1 MRWTRWSVRPILAVL
16 LILCLVV
23 PACTAAPRNVILLI
37 GDGMGYEQVKAA
49 GLYAGGEGVSLAFEK
64 HHVGHMT
71 THSADRGG
79 PNKGV
84 TDSAAAGTA
93 LAAGA
98 KTNNGV
104 IARTPD
110 GEDLTT
116 VLEIFARA
124 GKRTGLV
131 TTCPMTHATPACFAA
146 HLENRHQYDAIAE
159 DYFKRSRPNVLFGAY
174 YKGNKG
180 VDAPQ
185 ARQAGYD
192 DVTTRQALD
201 AFVRKAGHA
210 DDVHVSGQFSSAMMP
225 WEYAGPLSVE
235 KQNRLAVR
243 PGATYETAPHL
254 SEMAGAALRLLA
266 PGREGFFLM
275 IEGGTIDW
283 ACHANCIE
291 RCVAETVEFA
301 ETCRRV
307 LDWARAR
314 RDTLVIITADHECG
328 GLKVVR
334 GRGKGEMP
342 EVTWGSGGHTDVPVP
357 VYAVGPGAERL
368 QGEIDN
374 TALFPVMTGRP
385 VPAAAEAAAR

>member
-1 MRWTRWSVRPILAVL
+1 MRWSRWSIRPLLAVL
-16 LILCLVV
+16 LTLWLVA
-23 PACTAAPRNVILLI
+23 PACAAAPRNVILLI
-37 GDGMGYEQVKAA
+37 GDGMGLEQVKAA
-49 GLYAGGEGVSLAFEK
+49 GLYAGGEAGSLAFEK
-64 HHVGHMT
+64 HRLGQMT

-79 PNKGV
+79 PKPGV

-93 LAAGA
+93 MATGA

-116 VLEIFARA
+116 VLEVFARA

-131 TTCPMTHATPACFAA
+131 TTCPMTHATPAGFAA
-146 HLENRHQYDAIAE
+146 HVANRHQYDDIAE
-159 DYFKRSRPNVLFGAY
+159 DYFERSRPNVLFGATY
-174 YKGNKG
+174 PKDKG
-180 VDAPQ
+180 VDAQQ
-185 ARQAGYD
+185 AREAGYEV
-192 DVTTRQALD
+192 VTSRHALD
-201 AFVRKAGHA
+201 AFVKKADDA

-225 WEYAGPLSVE
+225 WEYTGPLPE
-235 KQNRLAVR
+235 KAGGHEVQA
-243 PGATYETAPHL
+243 GATYETAPHL
-254 SEMAGAALRLLA
+254 TEMADAAIRLLA

-301 ETCRRV
+301 NTCRRV
-307 LDWARAR
+307 LDWARQR

-334 GRGKGEMP
+334 GRGRGNMP
-342 EVTWGSGGHTDVPVP
+342 EVTWGSKHHTDVPVP
-357 VYAVGPGAERL
+357 VYAIGPGAERL
-368 QGEIDN
+368 KGEIDN
-374 TALFPVMTGRP
+374 VDLFPVMLGRP
-385 VPAAAEAAAR
+385 APAAAEAAAR